1 MTDACQH
8 RVIFSTAMLSLISR
22 STSSTRHALIGAA
35 AVCLCVSL
43 LGCKRTEPPPDI
55 IKSQREAM
63 ERAKQVGKTMQKAVD
78 EEGKKADEE
87 GR

>member
-1 MTDACQH
+1 ML
-8 RVIFSTAMLSLISR
+8 FSTAMLSRTSRFASSIGRPLICV
-22 STSSTRHALIGAA
+22 AA
-35 AVCLCVSL
+35 LCVSVSVF
-43 LGCKRTEPPPDI
+43 GCKRSEPPPDI